1 MLAHIPSLATLESND
16 DGQLAAELELAQLR
30 AQVAIVR
37 TLADH
42 IEYFA
47 RPGDTGSL
55 SEQLIEEM
63 ARLAHRLFEAT
74 TSMTRSA
81 HAEESGIFP
90 RSSSS
95 GSIGSSLDPVAH

>member
-63 ARLAHRLFEAT
+63 ARLARRLLCAT
-74 TSMTRSA
+74 TSMTTVVN
-81 HAEESGIFP
+81 AEHSGIFP

-95 GSIGSSLDPVAH
+95 GSEALSLDPVAH